1 MMSALLIAR
10 ARAAARG
17 LRGAAKAPAA
27 AAAVLTVPAR
37 AAHGARPGWRRP
49 GAGQPSVGDR
59 ALGVAARSASGGMAG
74 TAAHAG
80 GRGGVGSGAG
90 AWAGGAA
97 ARGWAAGGAKSA
109 AVGARSYR
117 RQGGG
122 WSSGGGYSGGD
133 NGGSTAFRALF
144 LPNLAVFG
152 AWQYASYAGDWQ
164 LERTLRRHFMCSEAA
179 VMDGRV
185 HTLLTAAFSHTDTIH
200 FGINMFVMSSFLGG
214 VAQMRGEM
222 FAAGLCAM
230 GGVAGC
236 AAHVANEAAGRLY
249 RDSRRPAWFAKEPP
263 SKQSVVGASGGVLA
277 LAAFTAAKFPSSRV
291 SILFAADLARALRLP
306 ALERLLS
313 PKLRTALALFA
324 AWELYSAMGPPAVG
338 PFPHAHAGHLG
349 GMAMGALAGVLA

>member
-1 MMSALLIAR
+1 
-10 ARAAARG
+10 
-17 LRGAAKAPAA
+17 
-27 AAAVLTVPAR
+27 
-37 AAHGARPGWRRP
+37 
-49 GAGQPSVGDR
+49 
-59 ALGVAARSASGGMAG
+59 MAG

-109 AVGARSYR
+109 AVGARGYR

-133 NGGSTAFRALF
+133 NGRSTAFRALF